1 MNSHGGKRQGAGRK
15 PNLTHEQELD
25 LWLYLH
31 RIKAWAYRRNRKKW
45 KIANEISKR
54 NPELARSYEQIKQV
68 QIAHRPLL
76 AAAGELEK
84 IDEEIFEK
92 LVIAEQDVEFDKQLT
107 AMKHIVDTF
116 ELEERDTCLQYMS
129 RKLRL
134 KKILTRSQICEIGS
148 RYAFRRFSI
157 KIELKQVERIWRK
170 IGKI

>member
-1 MNSHGGKRQGAGRK
+1 MNGHGGRRSGSGRK

-54 NPELARSYEQIKQV
+54 NPELAQSYERIKGV

-84 IDEEIFEK
+84 ID
-92 LVIAEQDVEFDKQLT
+92 
-107 AMKHIVDTF
+107 
-116 ELEERDTCLQYMS
+116 
-129 RKLRL
+129 
-134 KKILTRSQICEIGS
+134 
-148 RYAFRRFSI
+148 
-157 KIELKQVERIWRK
+157 
-170 IGKI
+170 